1 MNKKAKLSKKKQIKT
16 IILTVLATTFVI
28 CLIGLIL
35 SIPTITNHFRKER
48 IETIYSSLNIPDD
61 YYLQKQDV
69 FGEKKVYDY
78 DKSRTYSS
86 SKEYLHGENVD
97 VTAKKLKAAI
107 LNAGFKYIGEPY
119 PGSVQLQYHFK
130 SEKGE
135 YIRLSVWGKPKNDAM
150 QNKVIMK
157 QALTDADYNVD
168 GNAGP
173 SKVIIKVNLDDNNE

>member
-1 MNKKAKLSKKKQIKT
+1 MNKKTKSLKKKQIKT
-16 IILTVLATTFVI
+16 AVITALVTTITI

-35 SIPTITNHFRKER
+35 STPMITNHFRKER
-48 IETIYSSLNIPDD
+48 IEAIYSSLNIPDD

-97 VTAKKLKAAI
+97 VTAKKLKSAI

-130 SEKGE
+130 SERGE
-135 YIRLSVWGKPKNDAM
+135 YIRLSVWGKPRNDEM

-157 QALTDADYNVD
+157 QALTEADFNVD